1 MRLGLA
7 DEVLTR
13 AAELRTRGVSFAV
26 ATVVRVDPPTSASP
40 GDKALVTA
48 DGELFGWIGGSCSEG
63 LVRREALVAIGDGQ
77 PRLVKIAPKDHPHPD
92 PAHAGNPATLTTL
105 APPEGEG
112 YSHDPPRMGVGQDQS
127 PLPHGEGQHLSS
139 LPHGEGQG
147 RGSQRELGVVSHQST
162 CPSAGALDVF
172 IDPQLPRPL
181 LLVVG
186 STPAARTLVRIGAA
200 VGFRTWAVH
209 PGAGAADFPE
219 SDAVVGSLDL
229 SGTPVGADT
238 WAVVATMGH
247 YDEDA
252 LAALLAF
259 DLPYLG
265 VIASRRR
272 MQSVLELLTQRGV
285 SGLDRI
291 RRAGGDAVGRSQ
303 QEIALAVVAEIVAE
317 RHAREPAPPLFK
329 PTALDPICGMT
340 VDVDGALQ
348 SVAVESTTYYFCSAH
363 CREAFVQQH
372 AAASRA

>member
-48 DGELFGWIGGSCSEG
+48 DGELFGWIGGSCSEA

-77 PRLVKIAPKDHPHPD
+77 PRLVKIAPE
-92 PAHAGNPATLTTL
+92 L
-105 APPEGEG
+105 PP
-112 YSHDPPRMGVGQDQS
+112 S
-127 PLPHGEGQHLSS
+127 PLPGPELSPS
-139 LPHGEGQG
+139 PLRGGLG
-147 RGSQRELGVVSHQST
+147 RGSQQEPGVVEHQST

-186 STPAARTLVRIGAA
+186 GTPAARTLVRIGAA

-209 PGAGAADFPE
+209 PGAAAADFPE

-229 SGTPVGADT
+229 SDAPVGADT

-252 LAALLAF
+252 LAALLPF
-259 DLPYLG
+259 NLPYLG

-272 MQSVLELLTQRGV
+272 MQSVLDLLSRRGV
-285 SGLDRI
+285 NGLDRI
-291 RRAGGDAVGRSQ
+291 HRAGGDAVGRSQ

-317 RHAREPAPPLFK
+317 RQAREPAPPLFK
-329 PTALDPICGMT
+329 PTAVDPICGMT
-340 VDVDGALQ
+340 VDVDGALH

-372 AAASRA
+372 AALSPA